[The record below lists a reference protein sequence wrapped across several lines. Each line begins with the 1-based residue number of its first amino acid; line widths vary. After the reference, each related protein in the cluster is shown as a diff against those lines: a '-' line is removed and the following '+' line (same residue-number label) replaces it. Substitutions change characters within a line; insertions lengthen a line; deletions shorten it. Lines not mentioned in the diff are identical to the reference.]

1 MKILKKVLEA
11 IGLKAK
17 EKEYYWTF
25 ENNNKYCKYTYTY
38 EQAKALNDTL
48 LNCSDCTDCK
58 NCTNC
63 IKCFKSTYCY
73 NCVGCTYC
81 DNCSDCVWCIS
92 CKKCQNCYKCHKCD
106 NIKNDKSEIWT
117 EPARSENDE

>member
-25 ENNNKYCKYTYTY
+25 ENNNKYCKDTYTY

-63 IKCFKSTYCY
+63 K
-73 NCVGCTYC
+73 NCEMCEDCLECINCTEC
-81 DNCSDCVWCIS
+81 DNCYTCTNLTFWQNESDLHRV
-92 CKKCQNCYKCHKCD
+92 
-106 NIKNDKSEIWT
+106 DKE
-117 EPARSENDE
+117 